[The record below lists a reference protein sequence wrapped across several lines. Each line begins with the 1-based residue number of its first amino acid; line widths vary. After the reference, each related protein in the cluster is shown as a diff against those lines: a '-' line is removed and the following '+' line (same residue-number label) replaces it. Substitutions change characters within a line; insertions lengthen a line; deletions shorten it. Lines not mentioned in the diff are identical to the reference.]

1 MPDGIRQYA
10 KLENRLVLLAWLNSL
25 LGYESNRK
33 LLEDTQTVAEGFGAD
48 GHSFLYHHLIARGSQ
63 VKIPAADLAR
73 YDENIR
79 QHLEKINRG
88 RTERITL
95 RYFQYL
101 AALYTEIFL
110 DRLFNHRAGAGG
122 CPPLLADLNA
132 FVKERNARRLPGEPK
147 EAEFTEK
154 DLTKL
159 AFWMATGSGK
169 TLILHLNYHQFLHYN
184 RESLDNILLITP
196 NEGLSE
202 QHLAELAASGIP
214 ARRFDLN
221 AGTLWSGGRDV
232 VQVIEIT
239 KLVEEK
245 RGGGV
250 SVPVEAFEGRNLIFV
265 DEGHKGS
272 GGEAWRK
279 YRDALGATGFTFE
292 YSATFGQ
299 ALSAA
304 RNDPLTAEYGKA
316 ILFDY
321 SYRYFYGDGFGK
333 DFRILNLKEETQADK
348 TDTLLLGNLLSFYEQ
363 VRLYEEQADA
373 LRPYNLEKPLWVFV
387 GSTVNAVYTENKQPR
402 SDVLTVARF
411 LHRVLSDRSWAV
423 KTIQSV
429 LKGKTG
435 LVSPDGQDIFAG
447 RFPFLREAGLTD
459 APLAL
464 YDDIL
469 RRMFHTSASGG
480 LHLCDIK
487 SSPGELGLKAA
498 GAEDYFGLITIGDTT
513 AFRQLVEANAPEIV
527 LEQDAISSSLF
538 ERINRPDSAL
548 HVLIGAKKF
557 MEGWNSWRVASMGL
571 LNIGRQEGAQIIQL
585 FGRGVRLKGK
595 DMSLKRSAA
604 LCLGDHP
611 KHLRLL
617 ETLNIFAVRA
627 NYMAQFREYLEREGV
642 ETEEAIQ
649 LSLPLW
655 TNRQFLQRG
664 LVVPR
669 PKEGREFAKEKN
681 LALEPDP
688 EIHVQVDMSLRV
700 QALESSA
707 LGLRAADVRDGFAR
721 TIPPESLNWVDWGQ
735 VYLDLL
741 AYKERKGLT
750 NLVIRP
756 DTPRKVFQS
765 IKYSLMADEAVVK
778 PRSFAERALLQDAVT
793 NILRKYVDAFYRTRR
808 EQWEA
813 TEALVYKEL
822 DKNDPNLSFNRGLV
836 REKPGPAYVV
846 KVRRSETQ
854 LVEAIQQLVAEG
866 KRLYQ
871 QENAGLPRIH
881 FDRHLYQP
889 LLLEQVDKMQSIP
902 PALKPSEAQFVRDL
916 KAYWE
921 VEKDKSLAGKEVFL
935 LRNLSRGSGIGFFE
949 EQGFY
954 PDFILWI
961 LDETSQRIIFIE
973 PHGMLHAKAYKHDDK
988 ARLWE
993 RLPELGEEIRRR
1005 SGAEIGNVTMD
1016 AYIVSAT
1023 PYDELYKRYDDGNWS
1038 KAKFAE
1044 HHILFP
1050 DGNLEYIRA
1059 ILESSVVDALVSIMR
1074 VNGVSLRNERR
1085 IRDYLSDHSDLR
1097 SVIRPAVVAA
1107 RSSFEKNEMTA
1118 DIYCD
1123 PEIDDSYLVLY
1134 IRVADRNQYRAQL
1147 EQAKKNFLNRLAG
1160 RQGWVQLVC
1169 DLA

>member
-1 MPDGIRQYA
+1 
-10 KLENRLVLLAWLNSL
+10 
-25 LGYESNRK
+25 
-33 LLEDTQTVAEGFGAD
+33 
-48 GHSFLYHHLIARGSQ
+48 
-63 VKIPAADLAR
+63 
-73 YDENIR
+73 
-79 QHLEKINRG
+79 
-88 RTERITL
+88 
-95 RYFQYL
+95 
-101 AALYTEIFL
+101 
-110 DRLFNHRAGAGG
+110 
-122 CPPLLADLNA
+122 
-132 FVKERNARRLPGEPK
+132 
-147 EAEFTEK
+147 
-154 DLTKL
+154 
-159 AFWMATGSGK
+159 
-169 TLILHLNYHQFLHYN
+169 
-184 RESLDNILLITP
+184 LDNILLITP

-221 AGTLWSGGRDV
+221 AGNLWSGGRDV

-423 KTIQSV
+423 KAIQSV

-447 RFPFLREAGLTD
+447 RFPFLREPGNADVSSAIGVTP
-459 APLAL
+459 AII

-469 RRMFHTSASGG
+469 ARIFHVPASGG

-498 GAEDYFGLITIGDTT
+498 GAEDYFGLIYIGDTT

-538 ERINRPDSAL
+538 ERINRPHSAL

-571 LNIGRQEGAQIIQL
+571 LNIGRQEGSQIIQL

-595 DMSLKRSAA
+595 DLSLKRTAA
-604 LCLGDHP
+604 LPGVHP

-627 NYMAQFREYLEREGV
+627 NYMAQFRDYLEREGV
-642 ETEEAIQ
+642 EVEPAIE
-649 LSLPLW
+649 LPLFVW
-655 TNRQFLQRG
+655 ANEQFLQRG

-669 PKEGREFAKEKN
+669 PPEGRDFAAEATLLLKP
-681 LALEPDP
+681 APDLSM
-688 EIHVQVDMSLRV
+688 QVDVSVHV
-700 QALESSA
+700 QALESTRAGLQVAAVQSA
-707 LGLRAADVRDGFAR
+707 QSPRP
-721 TIPPESLNWVDWGQ
+721 IPPESLTFIDWQ
-735 VYLDLL
+735 QTYLDLL
-741 AYKERKGLT
+741 AYKERKGLK
-750 NLVIRP
+750 NLLILP
-756 DTPRKVFQS
+756 ETPRQIIAQVPCTIIAEDSVLRPQTW
-765 IKYSLMADEAVVK
+765 ADRTRLQEAVTH
-778 PRSFAERALLQDAVT
+778 LLCRYLD
-793 NILRKYVDAFYRTRR
+793 KFYQTRR
-808 EQWEA
+808 EQWDEE
-813 TEALVYKEL
+813 TMIYRPLSK
-822 DKNDPNLSFNRGLV
+822 KDPNLNFRPQGVSE
-836 REKPGPAYVV
+836 EKAAYVV
-846 KVRRSETQ
+846 RVPRSAQDLIKAVQKLLADQE
-854 LVEAIQQLVAEG
+854 
-866 KRLYQ
+866 RLYQ

-889 LLLEQVDKMQSIP
+889 LLVAMPEKAHIIP
-902 PALKPSEAQFVRDL
+902 PGLQESEARFVCDLRD
-916 KAYWE
+916 YWNT
-921 VEKDKSLAGKEVFL
+921 EKDRAMAGKEVYL
-935 LRNLSRGSGIGFFE
+935 LRNQSRGYGIGFFE
-949 EQGFY
+949 ERGFY
-954 PDFILWI
+954 PDFILWVV
-961 LDETSQRIIFIE
+961 DQNAQRIVFIE
-973 PHGMLHAKAYKHDDK
+973 PHGMLHAKAYSHDDK
-988 ARLWE
+988 ARLHE
-993 RLPELGEEIRRR
+993 RLPALAQEIAQR
-1005 SGAEIGNVTMD
+1005 SHRQDITLD
-1016 AYIVSAT
+1016 AFIIAAT
-1023 PYDELYKRYDDGNWS
+1023 PFNELHGYYDDGKWDR
-1038 KAKFAE
+1038 AKFAE
-1044 HHILFP
+1044 KHILFQERN
-1050 DGNLEYIRA
+1050 GGYNYME
-1059 ILESSVVDALVSIMR
+1059 ILL
-1074 VNGVSLRNERR
+1074 G
-1085 IRDYLSDHSDLR
+1085 
-1097 SVIRPAVVAA
+1097 
-1107 RSSFEKNEMTA
+1107 
-1118 DIYCD
+1118 
-1123 PEIDDSYLVLY
+1123 
-1134 IRVADRNQYRAQL
+1134 
-1147 EQAKKNFLNRLAG
+1147 
-1160 RQGWVQLVC
+1160 
-1169 DLA
+1169 